1 MLCVVL
7 SCSPDDGRL
16 GSDKPADA
24 PSGKSPALWLL
35 YGLLFGLLSGRLFG
49 RLSGLLVGRLLVRL
63 FGWLFGLL
71 FGLLF
76 GRLFGLLYVR
86 LLVWLVA
93 PLSVTSDIMLH
104 DMLFVR
110 LLLTRLFHMPLDDML
125 FDMFCRA
132 LSNP

>member
-1 MLCVVL
+1 ML
-7 SCSPDDGRL
+7 SWSPDDGRL

-24 PSGKSPALWLL
+24 PSGKSPAVWLL
-35 YGLLFGLLSGRLFG
+35 CGLLFGLLSGRLFG

-63 FGWLFGLL
+63 FGWL

-110 LLLTRLFHMPLDDML
+110 LLLTRLFHMLPLDDML

>member
-35 YGLLFGLLSGRLFG
+35 CGLLFGLLSGRLFG

-63 FGWLFGLL
+63 FGWL

-125 FDMFCRA
+125 FDMFCRT
-132 LSNP
+132 LSNQ

>member
-1 MLCVVL
+1 MLCGVL
-7 SCSPDDGRL
+7 SWSPDDGRL

-24 PSGKSPALWLL
+24 PSGKSPAVWLL
-35 YGLLFGLLSGRLFG
+35 CGLLFGLLSGRLFG
-49 RLSGLLVGRLLVRL
+49 RLSGLLVGRLLGRL
-63 FGWLFGLL
+63 LGR
-71 FGLLF
+71 LF

-110 LLLTRLFHMPLDDML
+110 LLLTRLFHMLPLDDML

>member
-1 MLCVVL
+1 MLCGVL
-7 SCSPDDGRL
+7 SWSPDDGRL

-24 PSGKSPALWLL
+24 PSGKSPAVWLL
-35 YGLLFGLLSGRLFG
+35 CGLLFGLLSGRLFG
-49 RLSGLLVGRLLVRL
+49 RLSGLLVGRLLGRL
-63 FGWLFGLL
+63 LGR
-71 FGLLF
+71 LF

-125 FDMFCRA
+125 FDMFCWA

>member
-35 YGLLFGLLSGRLFG
+35 CGLLFGLLSGRLFG
-49 RLSGLLVGRLLVRL
+49 RLSGLLVGRLL
-63 FGWLFGLL
+63 
-71 FGLLF
+71 